1 MMNFDKQLDRQE
13 DPRFN
18 LKVDDN
24 ELIIEPKKDVIKNK
38 IVKKKTIKIYLF
50 FKHKIYKKKGGI
62 KMEKGGMR
70 F

>member
-1 MMNFDKQLDRQE
+1 LDRQE

-24 ELIIEPKKDVIKNK
+24 ELIIEPKQDVIKPK
-38 IVKKKTIKIYLF
+38 I
-50 FKHKIYKKKGGI
+50 KGGI